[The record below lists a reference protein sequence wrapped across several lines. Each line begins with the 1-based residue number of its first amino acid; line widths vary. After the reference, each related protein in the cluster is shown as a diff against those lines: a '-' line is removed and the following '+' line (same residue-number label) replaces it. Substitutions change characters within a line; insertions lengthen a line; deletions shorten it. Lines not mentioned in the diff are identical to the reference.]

1 VDAGAEFIEHKREEL
16 AHTFHDVADEA
27 SKTVSNLS
35 SKAHSTAESTASHT
49 FSDVTETVT
58 HAFSDVKEKIS
69 EVIADH
75 DDVTTEVK
83 DILEKAVTPNP
94 GVSEKMPPYEW
105 VTNIT
110 RSIIFCS
117 IVDVKHDHDNTSIVD
132 ELFLS
137 LIYKQI
143 LKIVHIN
150 SSYRCG
156 SLTIARCTVS
166 FVRFYQVV
174 YE

>member
-1 VDAGAEFIEHKREEL
+1 MSGSDKSPTDIIHELGKAPFSMFRGSLELPLKTHNQNITNVYYILVDAGAEFIEHKREEL

-94 GVSEKMPPYEW
+94 GVSEKMPPYE
-105 VTNIT
+105 
-110 RSIIFCS
+110 
-117 IVDVKHDHDNTSIVD
+117 
-132 ELFLS
+132 
-137 LIYKQI
+137 
-143 LKIVHIN
+143 
-150 SSYRCG
+150 
-156 SLTIARCTVS
+156 
-166 FVRFYQVV
+166 
-174 YE
+174 